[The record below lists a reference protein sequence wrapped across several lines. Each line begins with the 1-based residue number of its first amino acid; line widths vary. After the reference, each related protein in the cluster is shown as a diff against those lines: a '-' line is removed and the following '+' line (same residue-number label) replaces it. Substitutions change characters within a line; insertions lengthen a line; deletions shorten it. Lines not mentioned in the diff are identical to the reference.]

1 MVLNT
6 LVWIV
11 AIIVIAIVIIVL
23 VKFLFNVAA
32 IAPYAYADK
41 DADREEKQIEADDE
55 PIVEGKETIDIGNG
69 TQLKITCTSN
79 IPDLVS
85 C

>member
-41 DADREEKQIEADDE
+41 DADREEKDIANQDE
-55 PIVEGKETIDIGNG
+55 PIVEGKETIKRNDTDIHV
-69 TQLKITCTSN
+69 TCTSN